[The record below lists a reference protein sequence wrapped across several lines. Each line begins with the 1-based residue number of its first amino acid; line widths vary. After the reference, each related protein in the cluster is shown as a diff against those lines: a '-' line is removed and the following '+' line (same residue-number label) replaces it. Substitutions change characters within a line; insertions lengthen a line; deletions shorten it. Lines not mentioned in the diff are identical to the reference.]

1 VTQSFIPSLAHE
13 ERVFRGYRLVLP
25 DAVVIGSLVV
35 RDGIITEIV
44 VDDRQSPDAD
54 TTEYLLPGLVELHT
68 DNFEKCVAPRPG
80 TRWPLDAA
88 ALYHDRDLIG
98 AGITTVCD
106 AVAVG
111 DVRSGST
118 RMTHSAQMI
127 ATITEGARAGRFKVD
142 HKLHLRC
149 ELSFFDLVAI
159 VERYIDEPIVALLS
173 VMDHT
178 PGERQFV
185 DLETF
190 KRYQVGRH
198 GAPPEG
204 IDAFIESL
212 RKNKERW
219 SAPNRAAIVALAKA
233 RGIALA
239 SHDDAI
245 PEHVAQAVAE
255 GASIAEFPTTIEA
268 AQAARAAGLHV
279 LMGAPNVVL
288 GRSHSGNIAALDL
301 AERGLVD
308 VLSSDYA
315 PQSLLHAAFVMAE
328 RLECPLSDTV
338 RTVGQT
344 PAEVL
349 GLRDRGALEVGR
361 RADLLTVRVV
371 ESVPRLTSVH
381 VRGERVG

>member
-1 VTQSFIPSLAHE
+1 VIQSSTASLAQR
-13 ERVFRGYRLVLP
+13 ERVFAGYRLVLP
-25 DAVVIGSLVV
+25 EGTAYGTLIV
-35 RDGIITEIV
+35 RDGVIAEIL
-44 VDDRQSPDAD
+44 VDDRPPADAAAA
-54 TTEYLLPGLVELHT
+54 EFLLPGLVELHT
-68 DNFEKCVAPRPG
+68 DNLEKCVAPRPG

-106 AVAVG
+106 AVAIG

-127 ATITEGARAGRFKVD
+127 STIVDGARAGHFKVD
-142 HKLHLRC
+142 HRLHLRC
-149 ELSFFDLVAI
+149 ELSFFDLVPI
-159 VERYIDEPIVALLS
+159 VEQYVDEPLVSLIS

-204 IDAFIESL
+204 IDAFIATL
-212 RKNKERW
+212 RANKERW

-239 SHDDAI
+239 SHDDAV
-245 PEHVAQAVAE
+245 PEHVAQAVEE
-255 GASIAEFPTTIEA
+255 GAAIAEFPTTFEA
-268 AQAARAAGLHV
+268 AETARDAGLRI

-301 AERGLVD
+301 AARGLVD
-308 VLSSDYA
+308 VFSSDYA

-328 RLECPLSDTV
+328 RLELPLHATV
-338 RTVGQT
+338 KTVSQT

-349 GLRDRGALEVGR
+349 GLEDRGAIAVGR
-361 RADLLTVRVV
+361 RADLLSVRVQ
-371 ESVPRLTSVH
+371 SGVPRLSGVH
-381 VRGERVG
+381 VLGERVG

>member
-1 VTQSFIPSLAHE
+1 MTHSSTASLMHE
-13 ERVFRGYRLVLP
+13 ERIFSGYRIVLP
-25 DAVVIGSLVV
+25 EGVAYGSLIV
-35 RDGIITEIV
+35 RDGTIAEIV
-44 VDDRQSPDAD
+44 IDDRPPAAAE
-54 TTEYLLPGLVELHT
+54 TAEYLLPGLVELHT

-80 TRWPLDAA
+80 TRWPLGAA

-106 AVAVG
+106 AVAIG

-127 ATITEGARAGRFKVD
+127 ATVMDGVRAGSFKVD
-142 HKLHLRC
+142 HKIHLRC
-149 ELSFFDLVAI
+149 ELSFFDLVSI
-159 VERYIDEPIVALLS
+159 VERYVDEPIVALIS

-204 IDAFIESL
+204 IDAFIETL
-212 RKNKERW
+212 RANKERW
-219 SAPNRAAIVALAKA
+219 SAPNRAAVVALAKA

-245 PEHVAQAVAE
+245 PEHVAQAVEE
-255 GASIAEFPTTIEA
+255 GAAIAEFPTTIEA
-268 AQAARAAGLHV
+268 AKAARAAGMHV

-301 AERGLVD
+301 AARGLVD

-315 PQSLLHAAFVMAE
+315 PQSLLHAVFVMAE
-328 RLECPLSDTV
+328 RLELPLNEAVKTV
-338 RTVGQT
+338 AQT

-349 GLRDRGALEVGR
+349 GLHDRGALEVGR
-361 RADLLTVRVV
+361 RADLLTVRIV
-371 ESVPRLTSVH
+371 EGVPRLTSVH

>member
-1 VTQSFIPSLAHE
+1 MTQSSTASLVRE
-13 ERVFRGYRLVLP
+13 ERIFAGYRLVLP
-25 DAVVIGSLVV
+25 DGVAYGSLVV
-35 RDGIITEIV
+35 RDGAIAEIV
-44 VDDRQSPDAD
+44 VDERPPAGA
-54 TTEYLLPGLVELHT
+54 EAAEFLLPGLVELHT

-80 TRWPLDAA
+80 TRWPLGAA

-106 AVAVG
+106 AVAIG
-111 DVRSGST
+111 DVRSGSA

-127 ATITEGARAGRFKVD
+127 ATITDGVRAGSFNVD

-159 VERYIDEPIVALLS
+159 VEEYIDDPIVALVS

-204 IDAFIESL
+204 IDAFIETL

-219 SAPNRAAIVALAKA
+219 SAPNRAAIVALAKE

-245 PEHVAQAVAE
+245 PEHVAQAVTE
-255 GASIAEFPTTIEA
+255 GAAIAEFPTTIEA
-268 AQAARAAGLHV
+268 AEAARAAGLHV

-301 AERGLVD
+301 AARGLVD

-315 PQSLLHAAFVMAE
+315 PQSLLHAAFVMSE
-328 RLECPLSDTV
+328 QLDLSLSAAVKTV
-338 RTVGQT
+338 ART

-361 RADLLTVRVV
+361 RADILTVRLVDG
-371 ESVPRLTSVH
+371 VPRLTSVN
-381 VRGERVG
+381 VLGERVG